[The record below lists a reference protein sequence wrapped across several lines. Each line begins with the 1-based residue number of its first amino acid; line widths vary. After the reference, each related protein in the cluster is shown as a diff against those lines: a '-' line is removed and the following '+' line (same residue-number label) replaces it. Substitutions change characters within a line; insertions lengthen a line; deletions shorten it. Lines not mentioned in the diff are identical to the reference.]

1 MLAPFCP
8 FLADEIYDNL
18 DGTEPSV
25 HLCDFPAAGARDLD
39 LEGRMAVVRQTV
51 QMGHAARSQTKLK
64 VRQPLRS
71 AIIVATG
78 GERTA
83 IESFT
88 DLVREE
94 LNVHEL
100 HFVSEAD
107 ELGEVEL
114 KPDYRRLGP
123 RFGKDMP
130 MVAAAVAGLDAARA
144 AATLR
149 EGGTVGIDVGGNEHA
164 LTADDLIVSMKPL
177 EGYQVERQ
185 GLHAVA
191 LDVELDEPL
200 RTEGRARDITRAVQ
214 IARQDAGL
222 EITDRILLT
231 LDGDPVLI
239 AAARTYQE
247 YIARETL
254 ATTVAYDSLDG
265 TAEPVLVDGLQLKI
279 AVSRR

>member
-1 MLAPFCP
+1 
-8 FLADEIYDNL
+8 
-18 DGTEPSV
+18 
-25 HLCDFPAAGARDLD
+25 
-39 LEGRMAVVRQTV
+39 MAIVRQTV

-78 GERTA
+78 EERA
-83 IESFT
+83 GIESFT
-88 DLVREE
+88 DLVRDE

-149 EGGTVGIDVGGNEHA
+149 EGGTVGIDVGGTEHPLA
-164 LTADDLIVSMKPL
+164 ADDVIVAMKPL

-200 RTEGRARDITRAVQ
+200 RTEGRARDITRAIQ

-231 LDGDPVLI
+231 LDGDPVLLD
-239 AAARTYQE
+239 AARTYQE
-247 YIARETL
+247 YISRETL

-265 TAEPVLVDGLQLKI
+265 TVEPVLVDGLQLKI
-279 AVSRR
+279 AVSRW